1 MAKEACAIV
10 SQVRFEEQQTVW
22 TIELEEK
29 IAQCEHENIYPGQ
42 MFHLAKE
49 RMEHTKLW
57 KIVQR
62 MPKGALLHCHLE
74 AMVDADWLLRT
85 ALETDGMH
93 IAAAGALHIASA
105 RESVPFTF
113 QYAKQ
118 PLQTGASIWSK
129 DYCPNTLVSLANAAD
144 TFPDGK
150 EAFIKWLKSRCT
162 VGTEESVNHH
172 HGANAI
178 WRKFISI
185 FAILKTL
192 IYYEPIYR
200 KFLARMFRQLLDD
213 GVQYVD
219 VRADFVFQYRK
230 EGCDN
235 PEEDYQE
242 MIRVFAEEVKTFQA
256 SEEGKSFWG
265 ARIIWSIIRS
275 FSNRAIVES
284 ES

>member
-1 MAKEACAIV
+1 MAMEACAIV
-10 SQVRFEEQQTVW
+10 GQIRFEEQQTIW
-22 TIELEEK
+22 TIELEEE
-29 IAQCEHENIYPGQ
+29 IAQSNYGIVYPGQ

-49 RMEHTKLW
+49 RMEQTKLW

-74 AMVDADWLLRT
+74 AMVDVDWLFHV

-93 IAAAGALHIASA
+93 ITAPEVLHIASQ
-105 RESVPFTF
+105 RENVPFTF

-118 PLQTGASIWSK
+118 SSQAGASIWSK
-129 DYCPNTLVSLANAAD
+129 DYCSNTLVSLADAAG
-144 TFPDGK
+144 TFPGGK
-150 EAFIKWLKSRCT
+150 EAFIKWLTSRCT
-162 VGTEESVNHH
+162 VGIEESVNHH

-178 WRKFISI
+178 WRKFTSV

-200 KFLARMFRQLLDD
+200 KFLAHMFRQLLED

-219 VRADFVFQYRK
+219 VRAAFLFQYRK
-230 EGCDN
+230 EGCEN

-242 MIRVFAEEVKTFQA
+242 MMRVFGEEIKKFQA

-265 ARIIWSIIRS
+265 ARIIWTSIRS

-284 ES
+284 E